1 MLPWISQDNLAF
13 SDYFYQAR
21 LEPNGR
27 TAELRASMA
36 RRSLPQ
42 NWRRFFGAAVL
53 GLGLMA
59 LGGCVQPPT
68 PLSDAQAAAAQV
80 ATPDQGNYL
89 LGPED
94 AVEISVWKE
103 PDLTKQLVV
112 RPDGKITYP
121 LIGEV
126 QASGHTVKQLQDE
139 ISKRL
144 EKYVTDAHVT
154 VILLKAQNYKI
165 YVTGKVNKPG
175 DFTVGKP
182 VNVLQAISMAGG
194 LTPFASPGSIMVLR
208 SIGGKEE
215 VYPFNYKDVARGLL
229 LEQNRTLLPGDV
241 VVVP

>member
-1 MLPWISQDNLAF
+1 MRLPAHINRRWVQGGVAVALSLVA
-13 SDYFYQAR
+13 
-21 LEPNGR
+21 LWGCTPP
-27 TAELRASMA
+27 ASH
-36 RRSLPQ
+36 LTE
-42 NWRRFFGAAVL
+42 G
-53 GLGLMA
+53 
-59 LGGCVQPPT
+59 
-68 PLSDAQAAAAQV
+68 QAAAAAI
-80 ATPDQGNYL
+80 ATPDQDNYL

-94 AVEISVWKE
+94 TVEISVWKE
-103 PDLTKQLVV
+103 PELTKQLVV

-126 QASGHTVKQLQDE
+126 QAAGVTVKQLQAE
-139 ISKRL
+139 ILKRL

-175 DFTVGKP
+175 DFVLGKP
-182 VNVLQAISMAGG
+182 VNVMQAISMAGG

-208 SIGGKEE
+208 SMGGKEE
-215 VYPFNYKDVARGLL
+215 VFPFNYKDVAKGQF

>member
-1 MLPWISQDNLAF
+1 MHLNRLPSQVIWKWVIGGAGLW
-13 SDYFYQAR
+13 
-21 LEPNGR
+21 L
-27 TAELRASMA
+27 
-36 RRSLPQ
+36 SLV
-42 NWRRFFGAAVL
+42 VL
-53 GLGLMA
+53 C
-59 LGGCVQPPT
+59 GCTPPVSHPT
-68 PLSDAQAAAAQV
+68 EGQAAAAAV
-80 ATPDQGNYL
+80 ATPDQEKYL

-126 QASGHTVKQLQDE
+126 QAAGKTVKQLQAE
-139 ISKRL
+139 ILKRL

-175 DFTVGKP
+175 EFVIGKP

-194 LTPFASPGSIMVLR
+194 LTPFASPGSITVLR
-208 SIGGKEE
+208 SLGGKEE
-215 VYPFNYKDVARGLL
+215 VYPFNYKDVAKGQF

>member
-1 MLPWISQDNLAF
+1 MINYNSLH
-13 SDYFYQAR
+13 
-21 LEPNGR
+21 GR
-27 TAELRASMA
+27 E
-36 RRSLPQ
+36 
-42 NWRRFFGAAVL
+42 NWRPNVL
-53 GLGLMA
+53 GLRLMGLSSQHSWQWFIGA
-59 LGGCVQPPT
+59 VVAVLSLVAISGCTPPASH
-68 PLSDAQAAAAQV
+68 LNEAQAAAAAV
-80 ATPDQGNYL
+80 ATPDQDKYL

-94 AVEISVWKE
+94 AIEISVWKE

-126 QASGHTVKQLQDE
+126 QASGRTVKQLQEE
-139 ISKRL
+139 ILKRL

-175 DFTVGKP
+175 DFMVGKP
-182 VNVLQAISMAGG
+182 VNVMQAISMAGG

-208 SIGGKEE
+208 TVSGKEE
-215 VYPFNYKDVARGLL
+215 TYPFNYKEVARGFM

>member
-1 MLPWISQDNLAF
+1 MHLNRLPSQVIWQWVIGGVGLWF
-13 SDYFYQAR
+13 S
-21 LEPNGR
+21 LV
-27 TAELRASMA
+27 
-36 RRSLPQ
+36 
-42 NWRRFFGAAVL
+42 VL
-53 GLGLMA
+53 C
-59 LGGCVQPPT
+59 GCTPPVSHLT
-68 PLSDAQAAAAQV
+68 EAQAAAAAV
-80 ATPDQGNYL
+80 ATPDQDKYL

-94 AVEISVWKE
+94 AIEISVWKE

-126 QASGHTVKQLQDE
+126 QAAGKTVKQLQAE
-139 ISKRL
+139 ILKRL
-144 EKYVTDAHVT
+144 EKFVTDAHVT

-175 DFTVGKP
+175 DFVIGKP
-182 VNVLQAISMAGG
+182 VNVMQAISMAGG

-208 SIGGKEE
+208 TIGGKEE
-215 VYPFNYKDVARGLL
+215 VFPFNYKDVAKGQF